1 MTPINDGEATQM
13 YQYLLGKVSTD
24 VGASLCQIYRY
35 QYLLGKVST
44 MDLLWNSYEDLV
56 IVSISIR

>member
-1 MTPINDGEATQM
+1 MRKP

-24 VGASLCQIYRY
+24 VLSNPKKIKMY

-44 MDLLWNSYEDLV
+44 EEKNYN
-56 IVSISIR
+56 